1 MKKGLLF
8 TFLLLVC
15 VSTLVGCEKKEKKEK
30 NPIVGKW
37 AYGSGESFMYTFNSD
52 GTCHYTANNKDCT
65 YKVDGD
71 KLSITYN
78 GETASFDTTFKIEDN
93 KLIIKDSFGS
103 DVVYNKK

>member
-1 MKKGLLF
+1 MKKSLLAI
-8 TFLLLVC
+8 LLVVLC
-15 VSTLVGCEKKEKKEK
+15 VTVVGCGKKD
-30 NPIVGKW
+30 PIVGKW

-78 GETASFDTTFKIEDN
+78 GDTSSFDTTFKIEDN

-103 DVVYNKK
+103 DVVYEKK

>member
-1 MKKGLLF
+1 MKKSLLAC
-8 TFLLLVC
+8 LLVLAC
-15 VSTLVGCEKKEKKEK
+15 VVVVGCGKKD
-30 NPIVGKW
+30 PIVGKW

-71 KLSITYN
+71 KLSITYE
-78 GETASFDTTFKIEDN
+78 GSTAPFETTFKIEDN

-103 DVVYNKK
+103 DVVYEKR